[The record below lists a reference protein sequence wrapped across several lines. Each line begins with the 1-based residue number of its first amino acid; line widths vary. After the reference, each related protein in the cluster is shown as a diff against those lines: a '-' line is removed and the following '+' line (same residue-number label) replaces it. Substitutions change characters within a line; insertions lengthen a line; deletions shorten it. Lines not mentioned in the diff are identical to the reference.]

1 MLNQTRQILKFMNT
15 PTHLIMSA
23 VLFAKPEQHKVTRA
37 ALLGGFIPD
46 FSLYFMF
53 FWHQFILG
61 TPTKTIFD
69 ELYFSNYWQKIF
81 AIDNSFIVWGFF
93 IGVAWSLKSRW
104 IIAMIGGAFIHL
116 LCDFPLH
123 ANDARAHFWPLTM
136 WRFESPISYWD
147 SNYNGNILS
156 TLEIFLV
163 CVMLGIL
170 WRRFET
176 SMPRIIITLIAVII
190 VVPFVLFKLMQAL
203 IL

>member
-1 MLNQTRQILKFMNT
+1 MNT

-23 VLFAKPEQHKVTRA
+23 VLFAKPEQRKVTTA

-61 TPTKTIFD
+61 TPTKTIFH

-93 IGVAWSLKSRW
+93 IGVAWSLKSKW
-104 IIAMIGGAFIHL
+104 IIAMSSAAFIHL

-123 ANDARAHFWPLTM
+123 ANDARAHFWPVTM

-170 WRRFET
+170 WRRFDT
-176 SMPRIIITLIAVII
+176 SMPRIIITLVAVII
-190 VVPFVLFKLMQAL
+190 VFPFVLFKLMQAL